1 MDFMLSNTAKQKPT
15 QRNVIQW
22 RPGFLNSIVDTT
34 VSKTKDTVKKLDRS
48 WETVVNIV
56 LVEAKC
62 LPPVP
67 DDGVSHTLSC
77 KLRLG
82 SESCRSKSV
91 PSSQNPQ
98 WKERFRLHL
107 YQNWVLNISLR
118 DEGKMK
124 NPMGSCVLDLS
135 KYEKERTHEIWQQL
149 DDGYGAIHV
158 SVTMCAICS
167 PDNTSNS
174 FVDLR
179 ECVIS
184 HKILNNP
191 QDWTLVGILHVHV
204 LGAKGLI
211 SKSNVYCTLEI
222 DNESVETNRAATSS
236 EPRWNKCYVFKV
248 YDVTSTLDVKV
259 YDGSLKNVFLH
270 ESIGKV
276 SIPLLRI
283 SNGVIRSYALK
294 DKRKRSNAKG
304 NCPRIKLQMSLAW
317 NPIKATVRLFQAKEV
332 KHIKKPPKF
341 DLALVYSNTKYIADL
356 FNLLVEVNEY
366 YKHVFEW
373 DDREYSFCTLIGWLV
388 FCYYLRLWAIPLL
401 LLIPFLYQWI
411 FGKNQDNVSIVQ
423 DCANDD
429 ENKEEKT
436 VGGRIQ
442 DLQTMTLTITNGIDF
457 IVSYKE
463 RLLNLFTFKV
473 PFLSVIA
480 MILLLVSSVGLY
492 FIPINYF
499 LMSLGIYKF
508 GRKYSNPDRVLN
520 NGLIDF
526 LSRVPDSRKLKDWKE
541 LGVPEPN
548 QEYQRQSF
556 KIFRSISTPNLR

>member
-184 HKILNNP
+184 H
-191 QDWTLVGILHVHV
+191 D
-204 LGAKGLI
+204 
-211 SKSNVYCTLEI
+211 Y
-222 DNESVETNRAATSS
+222 
-236 EPRWNKCYVFKV
+236 
-248 YDVTSTLDVKV
+248 
-259 YDGSLKNVFLH
+259 
-270 ESIGKV
+270 
-276 SIPLLRI
+276 
-283 SNGVIRSYALK
+283 RSA
-294 DKRKRSNAKG
+294 
-304 NCPRIKLQMSLAW
+304 
-317 NPIKATVRLFQAKEV
+317 V
-332 KHIKKPPKF
+332 
-341 DLALVYSNTKYIADL
+341 
-356 FNLLVEVNEY
+356 
-366 YKHVFEW
+366 
-373 DDREYSFCTLIGWLV
+373 
-388 FCYYLRLWAIPLL
+388 LWAIPLL